1 MNPDFKKYATAAS
14 VRRFQSSIVRSLA
27 GATVLAALLLA
38 GCASTS
44 ESESTAD
51 KVWMRAGSTAH
62 SEFAENTCQATATT
76 EADFKLC
83 MMSAGWKLETPPSP

>member
-1 MNPDFKKYATAAS
+1 MGSHFAKHSATAALRS
-14 VRRFQSSIVRSLA
+14 VHTPVTRSLA
-27 GATVLAALLLA
+27 SATVLAALLLA

-44 ESESTAD
+44 ENASNAN